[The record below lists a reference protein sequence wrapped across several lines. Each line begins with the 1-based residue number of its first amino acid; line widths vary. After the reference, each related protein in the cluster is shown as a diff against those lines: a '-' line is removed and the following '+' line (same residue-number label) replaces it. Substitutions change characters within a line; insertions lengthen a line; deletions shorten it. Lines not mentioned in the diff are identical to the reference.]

1 MLSCRICFQIYTSWG
16 MGYLSITFAR
26 AVQSLITVVFNSSH
40 AFPLYV
46 QQIIKILSLG
56 TGSANLSRMNQVVE
70 LQSINIQLDS
80 SVASITRV
88 AAMDISGAIANGIV
102 IAQNANPNIKI
113 CKDRIEFG
121 KCYAPEL
128 QGFTGN
134 LYPTM
139 IPFPNYYL
147 EFGNLIYYFD
157 KRAYKLSIWNKSLD
171 YKGAFA
177 PTTPDNSAIFDM
189 IYPRFAK

>member
-1 MLSCRICFQIYTSWG
+1 MLSCSYIIPYISHEAWAIVY
-16 MGYLSITFAR
+16 YLYR
-26 AVQSLITVVFNSSH
+26 AVQSLNVVIFNSSH
-40 AFPLYV
+40 AFSLYV
-46 QQIIKILSLG
+46 QQIIKMLSLG
-56 TGSANLSRMNQVVE
+56 TDSANLSSMNQVVE

-88 AAMDISGAIANGIV
+88 ASMDISGAIANGIV

-128 QGFTGN
+128 QGLSGN

-171 YKGAFA
+171 YKGVFP
-177 PTTPDNSAIFDM
+177 PTTPDNPAIFDM